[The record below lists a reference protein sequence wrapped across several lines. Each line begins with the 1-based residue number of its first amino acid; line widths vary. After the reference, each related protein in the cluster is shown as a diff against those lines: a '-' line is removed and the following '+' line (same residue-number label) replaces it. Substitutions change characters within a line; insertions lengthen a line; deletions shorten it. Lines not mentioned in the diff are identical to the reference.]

1 MPLFVFL
8 VFAVTNNDEMNI
20 LCKCVC
26 ASACIYLE
34 DKFLNQNDWVKVDA
48 YLDFRI
54 FNFSMCQFY
63 HKF

>member
-26 ASACIYLE
+26 AHACIYLE

-48 YLDFRI
+48 HFR
-54 FNFSMCQFY
+54 F
-63 HKF
+63 